1 MPPPLKLPSLNA
13 PLATLRHVLAFNVRT
28 TRVARGL
35 SQERLGFEAG
45 LDRTFVS
52 HVERGR
58 VNCSLD
64 NVEKIALALAVEPA
78 ALLVRPRMVMRGQ
91 EDGASQ

>member
-1 MPPPLKLPSLNA
+1 VPPPLKAPSPKA
-13 PLATLRHVLAFNVRT
+13 PLATLRDVLAFNVRAA
-28 TRVARGL
+28 RVAKGL

-64 NVEKIALALAVEPA
+64 NVEKIALALGVEPA
-78 ALLVRPRMVMRGQ
+78 ALLVRPGMTKGR
-91 EDGASQ
+91 